1 MFMNYLKYLK
11 SSSMFK
17 PMNMKRLVIITMFFA
32 FALGAMAQSVSES
45 TIQKRENRRGMVL
58 KEWNTAAGDKR
69 AFLDRVTT
77 YDELG
82 RKIEEIE
89 YASYGQKW
97 RVVFEYP
104 KDSDITAKVLRE
116 IEYNDRDK
124 VTRIKKY
131 EYNDDGSKKCQK
143 NYYPNGKLES
153 VKTYEYVPK

>member
-1 MFMNYLKYLK
+1 
-11 SSSMFK
+11 
-17 PMNMKRLVIITMFFA
+17 MNMRKLVLVLALLAISVANFA
-32 FALGAMAQSVSES
+32 QAVSES
-45 TIQKRENRRGMVL
+45 TIQKRENRKGMVL

-82 RKIEEIE
+82 RKVEEIE

-104 KDSDITAKVLRE
+104 ANSDITAKVVRE

>member
-1 MFMNYLKYLK
+1 
-11 SSSMFK
+11 
-17 PMNMKRLVIITMFFA
+17 MNMKRLVLTLAFIAIGIGA
-32 FALGAMAQSVSES
+32 FAQTVSES
-45 TIQKRENRRGMVL
+45 TVLKRENRKGMTI
-58 KEWNTAAGDKR
+58 KEWNTQAGSKR

-97 RVVFEYP
+97 RVVSEYP
-104 KDSDITAKVLRE
+104 KDSDITAKVVRE

-124 VTRIKKY
+124 VVRIRKF
-131 EYNDDGSKKCQK
+131 EYNEDGSKKRQL

-153 VKTYEYVPK
+153 IKTFETVFKE

>member
-1 MFMNYLKYLK
+1 
-11 SSSMFK
+11 
-17 PMNMKRLVIITMFFA
+17 MKRLLIVMA
-32 FALGAMAQSVSES
+32 FVTLSIGCFAQSVSDA
-45 TIQKRENRRGMVL
+45 TIAKRENRKGMVL

-77 YDELG
+77 YDAMG

-97 RVVFEYP
+97 RVVSEYP
-104 KDSDITAKVLRE
+104 ENSDITAKVVRE

-124 VTRIKKY
+124 VVRIRKF
-131 EYNDDGSKKCQK
+131 EYDEDGSKVRQL

-153 VKTYEYVPK
+153 IKTFEYVPK

>member
-1 MFMNYLKYLK
+1 
-11 SSSMFK
+11 
-17 PMNMKRLVIITMFFA
+17 MKRLVIILAFFA
-32 FALGAMAQSVSES
+32 ISFGAMAQSVSDA
-45 TIQKRENRRGMVL
+45 TIAKRENRKGMVL
-58 KEWNTAAGDKR
+58 KEWNTAVGDKR

-77 YDELG
+77 YDQFG

-97 RVVFEYP
+97 RVVSEYP
-104 KDSDITAKVLRE
+104 ANSGITAKVVRE

-124 VTRIKKY
+124 VVRIRKF
-131 EYNDDGSKKCQK
+131 EYDEDGSKVRQL

>member
-1 MFMNYLKYLK
+1 
-11 SSSMFK
+11 
-17 PMNMKRLVIITMFFA
+17 MNMKKLVL
-32 FALGAMAQSVSES
+32 ALTFLAISVASFAQSVSDA
-45 TIQKRENRRGMVL
+45 TIAKRENRKGMVL

-104 KDSDITAKVLRE
+104 ENSDITAKVLRE
-116 IEYNDRDK
+116 IEYNDRDR

-131 EYNDDGSKKCQK
+131 EYNEDGSKKCQK

>member
-1 MFMNYLKYLK
+1 
-11 SSSMFK
+11 
-17 PMNMKRLVIITMFFA
+17 MNMKRLVVLLMFCVIG
-32 FALGAMAQSVSES
+32 LGAMAQSVSES
-45 TIQKRENRRGMVL
+45 TIQKRENRKGMVL

-77 YDELG
+77 YEELG

-97 RVVFEYP
+97 RVVSEYHAN
-104 KDSDITAKVLRE
+104 SDITAKVVRE

-124 VTRIKKY
+124 VVRIRKF
-131 EYNDDGSKKCQK
+131 EYNEDGSKKCQK

-153 VKTYEYVPK
+153 VKTFEYVPK